1 MTVTDRDYSP
11 APFLPNTLK
20 LIDVSKTFQFVPSL
34 AFCHL
39 SCSNCLQ
46 LRSLP
51 SSASASCCTLLPE
64 APLAPP
70 VAPQGSLCNS
80 CRFAETNRSGPD
92 IFDNIPVELTSPVYV
107 ESRAFSFHTNRR
119 SLSVEENP
127 LTRKGG
133 GGEDIRRGLK
143 MISLQLVSHLDSL
156 SRHAVTPEAI
166 FFV

>member
-1 MTVTDRDYSP
+1 MEASAVED
-11 APFLPNTLK
+11 NLK
-20 LIDVSKTFQFVPSL
+20 KK
-34 AFCHL
+34 
-39 SCSNCLQ
+39 CLQ

-80 CRFAETNRSGPD
+80 CRFAATNRSGPD

-143 MISLQLVSHLDSL
+143 MISLVSHLDSL

-166 FFV
+166 FFMQFPRPHRGLVGGKLKRSAVGG